1 MRNTL
6 FAAAL
11 AVLMVT
17 PGLAAASE
25 SSDRAEAVRLCRA
38 EVAAQAGLD
47 EGQVRFDRAHV
58 GARSVRIDL
67 DVWRDG
73 RLQNVRCDVA
83 RGETL
88 TIASIDPALQVSPAA
103 VAAAH

>member
-6 FAAAL
+6 FAVALAAL
-11 AVLMVT
+11 VVI
-17 PGLAAASE
+17 PNLAAASE

-38 EVAAQAGLD
+38 EVVTQTGL
-47 EGQVRFDRAHV
+47 EESQVRFDRAHV
-58 GARSVRIDL
+58 GARTVRVDI

-88 TIASIDPALQVSPAA
+88 TIASIDPALQASPAA